1 MKKKSTTP
9 LPKEQQVI
17 VIGAG
22 VAGLASAIRMAC
34 RGFQVKVFEKNSF
47 PGGKLHHFEKDGF
60 QFDAGPSLFTRP
72 HLIEELFAL
81 AGEPIEAYFSYEK
94 LPVSCH
100 YFYEEGPMVKAY
112 ADKELLALE
121 LALKHG
127 EKESDIIR
135 YLQKANR
142 LFNQVGNIFL
152 THSLHKASTLQ
163 DAAIGP
169 AIAATSWKHLFRS
182 MHSLNQ
188 SSFRNPKTVQL
199 FDRYAT
205 YNGSNPYSA
214 PGMLTMISHLEH
226 NEGSFYPKGGMI
238 TITRALHRLAV
249 KLGVEFY
256 FDRPVTRIILSEGK
270 AAGVEVGGEVVPANW
285 VISNV
290 DVYFTYLRLLQQPVA
305 AKKILQQERSSSA
318 MIFYW
323 GIRKSFP
330 QLSLHNIFF
339 SGNYQSEFTHL
350 FKHKTLY
357 EDPTVYINITS
368 KCEPGVQAPEG
379 MENWFVMINVPANVG
394 QDWELF
400 RQQSRERIIAKLSR
414 ILGISVEDLIVSET
428 VADPV
433 SIESLTDSYSGSLY
447 GTSSNSK
454 LAAFLRHP
462 NFSNQIPGLY
472 FVGGSVHPGGGIP
485 LCLSSAAI
493 TEKII
498 WQKQLEL
505 LNIVDSLH

>member
-1 MKKKSTTP
+1 
-9 LPKEQQVI
+9 
-17 VIGAG
+17 
-22 VAGLASAIRMAC
+22 
-34 RGFQVKVFEKNSF
+34 
-47 PGGKLHHFEKDGF
+47 
-60 QFDAGPSLFTRP
+60 
-72 HLIEELFAL
+72 
-81 AGEPIEAYFSYEK
+81 
-94 LPVSCH
+94 
-100 YFYEEGPMVKAY
+100 
-112 ADKELLALE
+112 
-121 LALKHG
+121 
-127 EKESDIIR
+127 
-135 YLQKANR
+135 
-142 LFNQVGNIFL
+142 
-152 THSLHKASTLQ
+152 
-163 DAAIGP
+163 
-169 AIAATSWKHLFRS
+169 
-182 MHSLNQ
+182 
-188 SSFRNPKTVQL
+188 
-199 FDRYAT
+199 
-205 YNGSNPYSA
+205 
-214 PGMLTMISHLEH
+214 
-226 NEGSFYPKGGMI
+226 
-238 TITRALHRLAV
+238 
-249 KLGVEFY
+249 
-256 FDRPVTRIILSEGK
+256 
-270 AAGVEVGGEVVPANW
+270 
-285 VISNV
+285 
-290 DVYFTYLRLLQQPVA
+290 
-305 AKKILQQERSSSA
+305 

-323 GIRKSFP
+323 GIRQSFP

-339 SGNYQSEFTHL
+339 SGNYQLEFDHL

-414 ILGISVEDLIVSET
+414 ILGVSVEDLIVSET
-428 VADPV
+428 VADPE

>member
-1 MKKKSTTP
+1 MS
-9 LPKEQQVI
+9 
-17 VIGAG
+17 
-22 VAGLASAIRMAC
+22 
-34 RGFQVKVFEKNSF
+34 
-47 PGGKLHHFEKDGF
+47 
-60 QFDAGPSLFTRP
+60 
-72 HLIEELFAL
+72 
-81 AGEPIEAYFSYEK
+81 
-94 LPVSCH
+94 
-100 YFYEEGPMVKAY
+100 
-112 ADKELLALE
+112 
-121 LALKHG
+121 
-127 EKESDIIR
+127 

-142 LFNQVGNIFL
+142 LFKQVGNIFL
-152 THSLHKASTLQ
+152 THSLHKSSTLQ

-498 WQKQLEL
+498 WQKQLEI

>member
-1 MKKKSTTP
+1 MKKNTISP
-9 LPKEQQVI
+9 LPKNQQAV

-22 VAGLASAIRMAC
+22 VAGLASAIRLAC
-34 RGFQVKVFEKNSF
+34 RGYQVKVFEKNAF
-47 PGGKLHHFEKDGF
+47 PGGKLHHFKKDGF

-81 AGEPIEAYFSYEK
+81 AGEPIEHYLTYEK

-127 EKESDIIR
+127 EEEAAIIR

-142 LFNQVGNIFL
+142 LFDEVGNIFL
-152 THSLHKASTLQ
+152 THSLHKAATLQ
-163 DAAIGP
+163 EAPIGA

-214 PGMLTMISHLEH
+214 PGMLTMIAHLEH

-238 TITRALHRLAV
+238 SITRALHQLAV
-249 KLGVEFY
+249 KLGVEFH
-256 FDRPVTRIILSEGK
+256 FNRPVTQIIVSEGK
-270 AAGVEVGGEVVPANW
+270 AAGVEVEGEVIPANW

-290 DVYFTYLRLLQQPVA
+290 DVYFTYLRLLQQPEV

-323 GIRKSFP
+323 GIRRNFP

-339 SGNYQSEFTHL
+339 SGNYQLEFDHL

-357 EDPTVYINITS
+357 EDPTVYVNITS
-368 KCEPGVQAPEG
+368 KYEPGVQAPEG

-394 QDWELF
+394 QNWELF

-414 ILGISVEDLIVSET
+414 ILGVSVEDLIVSET

-447 GTSSNSK
+447 GTSSNSRF
-454 LAAFLRHP
+454 AAFLRHP

-493 TEKII
+493 TEKVI

>member
-1 MKKKSTTP
+1 MKKNSISL
-9 LPKEQQVI
+9 LPKDQQAI
-17 VIGAG
+17 IIGAG
-22 VAGLASAIRMAC
+22 VAGLATAIRLAC
-34 RGFQVKVFEKNSF
+34 KGYQVKVFEKNTF

-60 QFDAGPSLFTRP
+60 HFDAGPSLFTRP
-72 HLIEELFAL
+72 HLIEELFTL
-81 AGEPIEAYFSYEK
+81 AGEPIEQYFTYEK

-127 EKESDIIR
+127 EEEAAVIA
-135 YLQKANR
+135 YLKKADR
-142 LFNQVGNIFL
+142 LFTEVGNIFL
-152 THSLHKASTLQ
+152 QHSLHKAATLQ
-163 DAAIGP
+163 DAPIGA

-214 PGMLTMISHLEH
+214 PGMLTMIAHLEH
-226 NEGSFYPKGGMI
+226 TEGSFYPKGGMI
-238 TITRALHRLAV
+238 SITRALHQLAL
-249 KLGVEFY
+249 KLGVQFY
-256 FDRPVTRIILSEGK
+256 FDSPVTRIILSEGK
-270 AAGVEVGGEVVPANW
+270 AAGVEVGGNLVPANW

-290 DVYFTYLRLLQQPVA
+290 DVYFTYLRLLQQPKA

-323 GIRKSFP
+323 GIRKNFP

-339 SGNYQSEFTHL
+339 SGNYPLEFDHL
-350 FKHKTLY
+350 FKYKTLY
-357 EDPTVYINITS
+357 EDPTVYINITA

-394 QDWELF
+394 QDWEMF
-400 RQQSRERIIAKLSR
+400 RRQSRERIIAKLSR
-414 ILGISVEDLIVSET
+414 ILGVSVEELIVSET
-428 VADPV
+428 IADPV

-447 GTSSNSK
+447 GTSSNSR

-493 TEKII
+493 TEKAI
-498 WQKQLEL
+498 WQKQLAA

>member
-1 MKKKSTTP
+1 MKKKSTPP

-60 QFDAGPSLFTRP
+60 KFDAGPSLFTRP

-81 AGEPIEAYFSYEK
+81 AGEPIEPYFSYEK

-112 ADKELLALE
+112 ADSELLALE

-238 TITRALHRLAV
+238 SITKALYKLAQ

-256 FDRPVTRIILSEGK
+256 FDRPVTRIILSAGK
-270 AAGVEVGGEVVPANW
+270 AVGVEVGGEVVPANL

-290 DVYFTYLRLLQQPVA
+290 DVYFTYLRLLQQQEA

-323 GIRKSFP
+323 GIRQSFP

-339 SGNYQSEFTHL
+339 SGNYQLEFDHL

-414 ILGISVEDLIVSET
+414 ILGVSVEDLIVSET

-498 WQKQLEL
+498 WQKQLEI

>member
-1 MKKKSTTP
+1 MS
-9 LPKEQQVI
+9 
-17 VIGAG
+17 
-22 VAGLASAIRMAC
+22 
-34 RGFQVKVFEKNSF
+34 
-47 PGGKLHHFEKDGF
+47 
-60 QFDAGPSLFTRP
+60 
-72 HLIEELFAL
+72 
-81 AGEPIEAYFSYEK
+81 
-94 LPVSCH
+94 
-100 YFYEEGPMVKAY
+100 
-112 ADKELLALE
+112 
-121 LALKHG
+121 
-127 EKESDIIR
+127 

-142 LFNQVGNIFL
+142 LFKQVGNIFL
-152 THSLHKASTLQ
+152 THSLHKSSTLQ

-169 AIAATSWKHLFRS
+169 AIAVTSWKHLFRS

>member
-1 MKKKSTTP
+1 
-9 LPKEQQVI
+9 
-17 VIGAG
+17 
-22 VAGLASAIRMAC
+22 
-34 RGFQVKVFEKNSF
+34 
-47 PGGKLHHFEKDGF
+47 
-60 QFDAGPSLFTRP
+60 
-72 HLIEELFAL
+72 
-81 AGEPIEAYFSYEK
+81 
-94 LPVSCH
+94 
-100 YFYEEGPMVKAY
+100 
-112 ADKELLALE
+112 
-121 LALKHG
+121 
-127 EKESDIIR
+127 
-135 YLQKANR
+135 
-142 LFNQVGNIFL
+142 
-152 THSLHKASTLQ
+152 LQ

-169 AIAATSWKHLFRS
+169 AIAATSWKHLFQS

-290 DVYFTYLRLLQQPVA
+290 DVYFTYLRLLQQPAA

-323 GIRKSFP
+323 GIRQNFP

-339 SGNYQSEFTHL
+339 SGNYQSEFDHL
-350 FKHKTLY
+350 FKYKTLY

-368 KCEPGVQAPEG
+368 KYEPGVQAPEG

>member
-1 MKKKSTTP
+1 MKKKSTPP

-34 RGFQVKVFEKNSF
+34 RGFQVKVF
-47 PGGKLHHFEKDGF
+47 
-60 QFDAGPSLFTRP
+60 DAGPSLFTRP

-81 AGEPIEAYFSYEK
+81 AGEPIEPYFSYEK

-112 ADKELLALE
+112 ADSELLALE

-182 MHSLNQ
+182 MHSLNK

-238 TITRALHRLAV
+238 SITRALHQLAV

-256 FDRPVTRIILSEGK
+256 FDRSVTRIILSEGK
-270 AAGVEVGGEVVPANW
+270 AAGVEVGDEIVPANW

-290 DVYFTYLRLLQQPVA
+290 DVYFTYLRLLQQPEA

-323 GIRKSFP
+323 GIRQSFP

-339 SGNYQSEFTHL
+339 SGNYQLEFDHL

-394 QDWELF
+394 QNWELF

-414 ILGISVEDLIVSET
+414 ILGVSVEDLIVSET

-433 SIESLTDSYSGSLY
+433 SIETLTDSYSGSLY

-498 WQKQLEL
+498 WQKQLEI

>member
-112 ADKELLALE
+112 ADTELLALE

-152 THSLHKASTLQ
+152 THSLHKSSTLL

-238 TITRALHRLAV
+238 SITKALYKLAQ

-256 FDRPVTRIILSEGK
+256 FDRSVTRIILSEAK
-270 AAGVEVGGEVVPANW
+270 AAGVEVGDEIVPANW

-290 DVYFTYLRLLQQPVA
+290 DVYFTYLRLLQQPEA

-323 GIRKSFP
+323 GIRQSFL

-339 SGNYQSEFTHL
+339 SGNYQLEFDHL

-414 ILGISVEDLIVSET
+414 ILGVSVEDLIVSET
-428 VADPV
+428 VADPA

>member
-1 MKKKSTTP
+1 
-9 LPKEQQVI
+9 
-17 VIGAG
+17 
-22 VAGLASAIRMAC
+22 
-34 RGFQVKVFEKNSF
+34 
-47 PGGKLHHFEKDGF
+47 
-60 QFDAGPSLFTRP
+60 
-72 HLIEELFAL
+72 
-81 AGEPIEAYFSYEK
+81 
-94 LPVSCH
+94 
-100 YFYEEGPMVKAY
+100 MVKAY
-112 ADKELLALE
+112 ADTELLALE

-238 TITRALHRLAV
+238 SITKALFKLAQ
-249 KLGVEFY
+249 KLGVKFY
-256 FDRPVTRIILSEGK
+256 FDRSVTRIILSEGK
-270 AAGVEVGGEVVPANW
+270 AAGVEVGDEIVPANW

-290 DVYFTYLRLLQQPVA
+290 DVYFTYLRLLQQPEA

-323 GIRKSFP
+323 GIRQNFP

-339 SGNYQSEFTHL
+339 SGNYQLEFDHL

-394 QDWELF
+394 QNWELF
-400 RQQSRERIIAKLSR
+400 RKQSRERIIAKLSR
-414 ILGISVEDLIVSET
+414 ILGVSVEDLIVSET

-433 SIESLTDSYSGSLY
+433 SIETLTDSYSGSLY

-498 WQKQLEL
+498 WQKQLEI